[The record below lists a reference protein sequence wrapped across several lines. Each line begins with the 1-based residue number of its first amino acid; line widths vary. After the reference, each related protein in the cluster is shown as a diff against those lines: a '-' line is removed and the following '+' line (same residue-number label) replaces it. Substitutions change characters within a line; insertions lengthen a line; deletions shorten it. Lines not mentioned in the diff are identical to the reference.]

1 MLKGLDTHVRPERA
15 KDEFDASYIL
25 SLILD
30 VGEEMLTC
38 GAEINRVEDSIY
50 RMLTSY
56 GYRKV
61 NVFAIP
67 EYISVSIVD
76 YTGKILTQ
84 SRRIYKFSNDFYRLE
99 QLNEMSRHTCTHNP
113 SITELYNRLENM
125 DSVFYAKNT
134 SLIALAHFLG
144 GAGFC
149 IFLGGDIGDGF
160 AAGVVALIFLAMGR
174 FSKVQNLNKIFYTA
188 LSALLGGLAAIILS
202 HFGIGAHVDKIMI
215 GDIMLLIPGMAL
227 TTAIRDMLCGD
238 LIAGI
243 LRFLESVMVA
253 GAIALGY
260 AIPIYLLG
268 GMLS

>member
-1 MLKGLDTHVRPERA
+1 MLKDLDIHVSPLRA
-15 KDEFDASYIL
+15 KSEFDTSYIL

-30 VGEEMLTC
+30 IGEEMLTC

-61 NVFAIP
+61 NVFSIP

-76 YTGKILTQ
+76 HSGEIITQ

-99 QLNEMSRHTCTHNP
+99 QLNDLSRRICAKKPNVA
-113 SITELYNRLENM
+113 ELWSHLETVE
-125 DSVFYAKNT
+125 SVPYAKST
-134 SLIALAHFLG
+134 STFAFAHFLG
-144 GAGFC
+144 GSCFC
-149 IFLGGDIGDGF
+149 IFLGGDLGDGF
-160 AAGVVALIFLAMGR
+160 AAGCVALIFLIMGR
-174 FSKVQNLNKIFYTA
+174 ISRVQNLNKIFYTA
-188 LSALLGGLAAIILS
+188 LSALLGGLAAII
-202 HFGIGAHVDKIMI
+202 FGYIGIGQHVDKIMI

-227 TTAIRDMLCGD
+227 TTSIRDMLCGD
-238 LIAGI
+238 LMAG
-243 LRFLESVMVA
+243 LFRALESIMVA

-268 GMLS
+268 GML